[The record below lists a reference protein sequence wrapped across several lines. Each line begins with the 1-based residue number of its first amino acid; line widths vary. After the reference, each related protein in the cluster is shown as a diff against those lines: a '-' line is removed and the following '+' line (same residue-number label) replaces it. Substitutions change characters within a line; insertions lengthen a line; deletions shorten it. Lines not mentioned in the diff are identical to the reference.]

1 MWVGATLLIGYKTC
15 WMDDERVIEQQVAYY
30 RARAGEYDEWFLRE
44 GRYDRG
50 TDHRSEWFAEVETI
64 RRGLSHAITDSD
76 VLELACGTGLWTE
89 QLARENRHVFAVD
102 SAPEAIAINQNRVR
116 AANVR
121 YEVADVFAWT
131 PTALFEAVFFAFWLS
146 HVPASRFERF
156 WRTVRTSLKP
166 GGRAFFVD
174 SLFEPTSTARDH
186 RPIDHSGVV
195 RRKLNDGREFDIV
208 KVFYEP
214 AQLER
219 QLAEIGWTGWVRSSG
234 RFFLYG
240 FINAAPD

>member
-1 MWVGATLLIGYKTC
+1 MS
-15 WMDDERVIEQQVAYY
+15 DERLLEEQVAYY

-50 TDHRSEWFAEVETI
+50 PEHRSEWFAEVETM
-64 RRGLSHAITDSD
+64 RRALSHAITDSD

-102 SAPEAIAINQNRVR
+102 SSPEAIAINQNRLR

-121 YEVADVFAWT
+121 YEVADLFSWT
-131 PTALFEAVFFAFWLS
+131 PTTLFDAVFFAFWLS
-146 HVPASRFERF
+146 HVPASHFERF
-156 WRTVRTSLKP
+156 WSMALSALKP
-166 GGRAFFVD
+166 GGRVFFVD
-174 SLFEPTSTARDH
+174 SLLEPTSTAEDH
-186 RPIDHSGVV
+186 PLIDNSGVV

-219 QLAEIGWTGWVRSSG
+219 RLAELGWTGWVRSSR

-240 FINAAPD
+240 LISTV